1 MRANL
6 DDPVMAGFVE
16 RLEPLNALADS
27 SPGFVWR
34 LQDEEGDATAI
45 RVFEDE
51 RILFNLSVWRS
62 IQDLEAYTYR
72 SSHVEAV
79 RGRGEWFERMA
90 KPGLVLWWLAA
101 GQLPTVEDARGR
113 FELLWNEGPTPGAF
127 TFRDRFEAPA

>member
-1 MRANL
+1 MRADL

-62 IQDLEAYTYR
+62 IQDLEAYTYG

-79 RGRGEWFERMA
+79 RARGHWFERMA

-101 GQLPTVEDARGR
+101 GELPTVEDARWR
-113 FELLWNEGPTPGAF
+113 FELLWNEGPTSDAF
-127 TFRDRFEAPA
+127 TFRNCFEAPA